1 MPEHRE
7 WRDGYDSPQ
16 ARPDQRVSYES
27 RRERAR
33 RERLRQGLA
42 DEGMWDR
49 VSSCAKKR
57 RYATYDQA
65 RAVARWGEEEN
76 GRELRIYKCEYC
88 GGWHLTHKLDQK
100 VYGREAGREATERI
114 AREQAES
121 TAAAPLARWSV
132 GDLVLDLASNTLHRR
147 GRGPDGRRARLPARE
162 CRRVMRAWLGARV
175 RRCGGV
181 TGGNR
186 GREAPSSRMKYS
198 KADQRVRILGIL
210 INFRVLNSRGRE

>member
-33 RERLRQGLA
+33 RERLRQELA

-132 GDLVLDLASNTLHRR
+132 GDLVLDLASNTPCIVEAV
-147 GRGPDGRRARLPARE
+147 GQMDDEPAYQLASADESCELGWVRE
-162 CRRVMRAWLGARV
+162 SDVA
-175 RRCGGV
+175 
-181 TGGNR
+181 
-186 GREAPSSRMKYS
+186 EA
-198 KADQRVRILGIL
+198 
-210 INFRVLNSRGRE
+210 